1 MEMLRMSDERIPLSA
16 CVTAATRLTPLITRG
31 VVNAAHSSKPH
42 GDRERFLSAAIRSA
56 KLLLE
61 ELTLQQ
67 TKLGWRDREGD
78 AA

>member
-1 MEMLRMSDERIPLSA
+1 MSDERIPLSA
-16 CVTAATRLTPLITRG
+16 CVTAATRMTPLITRG
-31 VVNAAHSSKPH
+31 AVNAAHSSRSLR
-42 GDRERFLSAAIRSA
+42 DRQLALSAAIRTA

-61 ELTLQQ
+61 ELQLQQ